1 MFHLLAADP
10 SLDPAAYGVA
20 GTTIVILLYGIKV
33 LWSDNRA
40 LRAEN
45 NELAAKSLEKI
56 TVVATEAS
64 HQLAESSKSL
74 EAATVM
80 LHQMAGVPRI
90 SPEQLYEIA
99 SLLREL
105 RQRHQS

>member
-1 MFHLLAADP
+1 MVAEQMPF
-10 SLDPAAYGVA
+10 DPAVFGVA
-20 GTTIVILLYGIKV
+20 GTTVAILLYILRV

-45 NELAAKSLEKI
+45 NELAATALAKLTE
-56 TVVATEAS
+56 VATESS

-80 LHQMAGVPRI
+80 MHQIAGRP
-90 SPEQLYEIA
+90 SLTPEQIYELA
-99 SLLREL
+99 SLLRDL
-105 RQRHQS
+105 RQRPHS